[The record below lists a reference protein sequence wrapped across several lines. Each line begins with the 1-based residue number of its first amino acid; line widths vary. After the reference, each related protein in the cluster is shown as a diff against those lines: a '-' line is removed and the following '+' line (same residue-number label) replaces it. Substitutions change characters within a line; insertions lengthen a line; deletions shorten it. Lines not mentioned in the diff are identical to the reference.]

1 MTITA
6 VNGSGRPTLGCKTAA
21 TATSDTCRLTLDNVT
36 VVGVDLVVDDCH
48 VTISGSRPF
57 PVRDHFRS
65 HDRVLFAT
73 ISGSRAFPV
82 TRPFPVRDHFR
93 FATISG
99 DVTISGHVT
108 ISGSRLRDSTIHT
121 TRTCRSLRMRV
132 ARTNWT
138 FSGHAP
144 CRHATEPCRRA
155 LSAAYCYRHHTWRGL
170 SVCVARMLCSCA
182 AYCYTH
188 HI

>member
-57 PVRDHFRS
+57 PVRDHFLS
-65 HDRVLFAT
+65 H
-73 ISGSRAFPV
+73 
-82 TRPFPVRDHFR
+82 DHFR
-93 FATISG
+93 F
-99 DVTISGHVT
+99 VT

-188 HI
+188 SCSVVCLCVARTLCSYAAYCCTHHA